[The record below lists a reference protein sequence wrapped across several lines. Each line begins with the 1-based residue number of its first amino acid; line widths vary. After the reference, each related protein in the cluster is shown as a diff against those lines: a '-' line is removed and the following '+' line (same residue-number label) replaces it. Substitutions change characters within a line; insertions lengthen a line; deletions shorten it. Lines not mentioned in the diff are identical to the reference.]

1 MWRVL
6 LFAVMPFTR
15 GFGPGGLFS
24 RKLCKSTRLT
34 AEPEWKKLFSLSGD
48 RKSETAANVT
58 TAFDWASWL
67 AFVSEA
73 GKGKLDMASAFQTL
87 VDVGGLAN
95 ATTDFGK
102 RVLMT
107 SVKDLAE
114 QREAVASSSQSRQT
128 GPADLARFEALSK
141 NFEPSSEWL
150 SETARCAELAAAAYA
165 NAEAADAFAEL
176 GCARVAS
183 GVSGDVPWHIVDS
196 ARGGVLERHIVVR
209 GFDASDATVDRIALV
224 RRITSAAPAP
234 ISPKSPIRI
243 DETLERLGSGMIE
256 QPVARS
262 LRKRCVH
269 VGFLTMAEKL
279 LQDVEPYLFDD
290 STLGCRLYLTGH
302 SIGGSLVV
310 VLYLLLTL
318 RKIATPKVFTFAA
331 LPCCSPGFAALGDD
345 VQGIVQPWDPLV
357 RWYTK
362 NDPCYPLVSD
372 VARDG
377 VTLFA
382 SGPPR
387 VLRPL
392 TRAVLQAAA
401 DWPSV
406 RDIYMN
412 QANQTYRPI
421 GHQYLLLPE
430 KSRFVSDRN
439 VGWQI
444 DVPRATTVAKLKCDQ
459 LHDVLTDIF
468 PLDPFAISLLPAAI
482 RSFVHHFYPA
492 YSLPLVSLAAELS
505 PAHSSIE
512 HNDEDKQGAPSTDFL
527 AAAIY
532 DILNLVS
539 SPVSPKDDDADLAA
553 LEQLLPTSAAR
564 QARRQRLALENISFL
579 ADAAADQT
587 PPSTPDLKQDR
598 VSPSPPSLLSSLPS
612 FLPPPPQSK
621 SASFSSSVPSGD
633 ATSGPPTQK

>member
-1 MWRVL
+1 MRRVL
-6 LFAVMPFTR
+6 LFAAMPFTR
-15 GFGPGGLFS
+15 GFGPPFN
-24 RKLCKSTRLT
+24 RQMRKSTRHT
-34 AEPEWKKLFSLSGD
+34 AEPEWKKLFFLTGD
-48 RKSETAANVT
+48 RKSETAANAT

-95 ATTDFGK
+95 ATSDFGK
-102 RVLMT
+102 RMLMT

-114 QREAVASSSQSRQT
+114 QREDVASSSQSRQT

-150 SETARCAELAAAAYA
+150 SEAARCAELAAAAYA
-165 NAEAADAFAEL
+165 NAEAAEAFAEL

-183 GVSGDVPWHIVDS
+183 GVSADVSWHIVDS
-196 ARGGVLERHIVVR
+196 ARGGILERHIVVR

-224 RRITSAAPAP
+224 RRIMSAAPAP

-243 DETLERLGSGMIE
+243 DENLERLGSGMIE
-256 QPVARS
+256 QPVTRS
-262 LRKRCVH
+262 LKKRCVH

-279 LQDVEPYLFDD
+279 LQDVEPYIFDD
-290 STLGCRLYLTGH
+290 STLRCRLYLTGH

-310 VLYLLLTL
+310 VLYLLLTS
-318 RKIATPKVFTFAA
+318 RKIAAPKVFTFAA
-331 LPCCSPGFAALGDD
+331 LPCFSPGFAALGDD
-345 VQGIVQPWDPLV
+345 VHGIVQPWDPLV

-401 DWPSV
+401 DWPSI
-406 RDIYMN
+406 RDIYTN
-412 QANQTYRPI
+412 QANQSYRPI

-444 DVPRATTVAKLKCDQ
+444 DVPKATSVAKLKCDQ

-468 PLDPFAISLLPAAI
+468 PLDPFAISLLPAAV

-492 YSLPLVSLAAELS
+492 YSLPLVALAAKLS
-505 PAHSSIE
+505 PVHSSIE
-512 HNDEDKQGAPSTDFL
+512 HDDSDKQSAPSTDFL

-539 SPVSPKDDDADLAA
+539 SPVGPKDDDADLAA
-553 LEQLLPTSAAR
+553 LEQLLPASAAR
-564 QARRQRLALENISFL
+564 QARRQKMALDYISFQG
-579 ADAAADQT
+579 DAPADQT
-587 PPSTPDLKQDR
+587 PLTTPAPKQDK
-598 VSPSPPSLLSSLPS
+598 VSPSPPNLLSSLPS
-612 FLPPPPQSK
+612 FLPPPPQPK
-621 SASFSSSVPSGD
+621 SLSFSTSVAGGD
-633 ATSGPPTQK
+633 ASCDEPSEN